1 MTQRNPLADPLARFE
16 WEVAAGGHEWIV
28 LRWGKKLVAALTP
41 HVDQPRPPRL
51 VYPFT
56 KKNAGLFQRF
66 ASLPRTTDA
75 ILSFAN
81 DYGLLGPPIRQ
92 QFDSSKSGRVY
103 EVVRLP
109 GVYRREPQYPQ
120 KSHSWLA
127 QIQLMR
133 EFLDFSEGTP
143 GRQRMT
149 LKDRVNTA
157 LRETCAPV
165 LDWTEEHTGQPQ
177 FRLDWQPRSLL
188 GALWLQA
195 ARSVDDKSFRPCMSC
210 GGLMEIS
217 RAETTGK
224 KSHSRFCSDKCRVRG
239 YRQRKRQAVQL
250 AQQGWTPARIA
261 KDLGSTTATVRG
273 WLKKKRWKGG
283 SRGVQTQR

>member
-1 MTQRNPLADPLARFE
+1 MTQRNPIGDPLARFE
-16 WEVAAGGHEWIV
+16 WKIATGGYEWIV
-28 LRWGKKLVAALTP
+28 VRWGKETVAALTP
-41 HVDQPRPPRL
+41 RVDQPKPPRS

-56 KKNAGLFQRF
+56 KEHAGLFQKF

-81 DYGLLGPPIRQ
+81 DYGLLGPPLRQ
-92 QFDSSKSGRVY
+92 QLDSSTSVRVY

-109 GVYRREPQYPQ
+109 GVYRRVSGYPPR
-120 KSHSWLA
+120 SHSWVA
-127 QIQLMR
+127 QIRLMR
-133 EFLDFSEGTP
+133 EFLDFSEGAS
-143 GRQRMT
+143 GRQRTT

-165 LDWTEEHTGQPQ
+165 LDWTEEHTGRPQ

-195 ARSVDDKSFRPCMSC
+195 ARSVNDKSFRPCMSC

-224 KSHSRFCSDKCRVRG
+224 KSHSRFCSAKCRVRG
-239 YRQRKRQAVQL
+239 YRQRKREAVQL
-250 AQQGWTPARIA
+250 AQQGRTPASIA
-261 KDLGSTTATVRG
+261 KELGSTTATVKG
-273 WLKKKRWKGG
+273 WLKANK
-283 SRGVQTQR
+283 